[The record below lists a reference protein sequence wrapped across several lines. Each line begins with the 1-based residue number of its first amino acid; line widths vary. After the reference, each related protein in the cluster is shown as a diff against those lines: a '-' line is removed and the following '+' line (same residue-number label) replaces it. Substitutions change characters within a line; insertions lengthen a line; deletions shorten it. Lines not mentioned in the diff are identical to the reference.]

1 MSSYAERIDSF
12 NNAARAT
19 SDHIKN
25 IRDAVSNADPAD
37 PVGLAETVTGE
48 VAGGVSTLAGGVAGI
63 QHFRAQMNAGKSI
76 FNRLGLMNKKLSG
89 QGSGPGDPPAS
100 GSGAADA
107 NPAGATP
114 AQAPVQKPF
123 VDSSNDGVGD
133 LGNLDN
139 QADADAANAA
149 LDANISKLSPTGLS
163 NVSQRLGSGTID
175 TSSFST
181 GSSRQAMAKGN
192 LIAKQNI
199 VNDAQNADNQA
210 EFDAQSTPDP
220 AAAPPSAAPDPA
232 GATPNP
238 SASAA
243 PNPAARVNSG
253 GDGSNIAPDP
263 DTGAASDDSGISSML
278 QRGQAMFKSITG
290 QTGDVSQAA
299 NAVSRVQQAGADLAL
314 RAQGAQQAGS
324 RALLRT
330 NNLQGD
336 GTNPFS
342 APKPI
347 GQAGGNLP
355 GVPDPAAPPGTLP
368 GVPDPA
374 APSTLPG
381 VPDPATT
388 PSTTLKA
395 VTFKPSPTAS
405 AGAGAADEAGGDAA
419 AMGLEEA
426 APEAGPLAPV
436 LGLVG
441 ALVGIGTS
449 IAAAFHK
456 KPPPPPPPTASTLDI
471 QSVGANLS
479 NNPSVGAGLY

>member
-25 IRDAVSNADPAD
+25 IRDAISNSDPAD
-37 PVGLAETVTGE
+37 PVGTAETVTSE
-48 VAGGVSTLAGGVAGI
+48 VAGGVSTVAGGVAGI
-63 QHFRAQMNAGKSI
+63 QHFRAQMGAGKSI
-76 FNRLGLMNKKLSG
+76 FNRLGLISKKLTP

-100 GSGAADA
+100 GSGAADNA
-107 NPAGATP
+107 PVQPTQPGATP
-114 AQAPVQKPF
+114 AQPPPKPF
-123 VDSSNDGVGD
+123 VDSSNDGVGP
-133 LGNLDN
+133 LENLDN
-139 QADADAANAA
+139 QADADVANAA

-163 NVSQRLGSGTID
+163 NVSQRLGTGTID

-199 VNDAQNADNQA
+199 VNDAQNADN
-210 EFDAQSTPDP
+210 E
-220 AAAPPSAAPDPA
+220 AA
-232 GATPNP
+232 
-238 SASAA
+238 
-243 PNPAARVNSG
+243 G
-253 GDGSNIAPDP
+253 GDGSNIAPDA

-299 NAVSRVQQAGADLAL
+299 NAVSRVQQAGADAAL
-314 RAQGAQQAGS
+314 RAQGAQQSGS

-330 NNLQGD
+330 NNLQDD

-355 GVPDPAAPPGTLP
+355 GVPDPAAPPSTLP
-368 GVPDPA
+368 GVPNPA
-374 APSTLPG
+374 APPSTLPG

-395 VTFKPSPTAS
+395 VTFKPTPTS
-405 AGAGAADEAGGDAA
+405 TAGAAAADEAGGDAA
-419 AMGLEEA
+419 AAGLEEA

-456 KPPPPPPPTASTLDI
+456 KPPPPPPPSASTLDI